1 MSSETLSLAARALH
15 HFTQKTTDQN
25 ESTMEIPLS
34 AYRDAERYA
43 AEIDRVFKHL
53 PLAAALSLEL
63 PDTGNYRAMTLMG
76 VPVLLMRGEDMQVT
90 AMLNVCR
97 HRGARLCAEGAGSRQ
112 KITCPY
118 HAWSYDHKGALIGRY
133 GDTTFGDIAEDQYG
147 LTQLHCEE
155 KAGIVWVCLTAGEV
169 FDIDTWLGDFGDE
182 LETLDLANWHMHEQ
196 RDLPGPGWKVT
207 MDGYLEAY
215 HHQLVHRETVGQYTV
230 GNLLV
235 LDTYGPHQ
243 RLTFGRKS
251 LGDLLNQPQNQWQP
265 EEHIRLIHSG
275 FPNLSISGIL
285 GDHCLVSQVFPGK
298 TPSTTITRQTILV
311 AQKPRT
317 QEQLDATEAFSAL
330 TLKAVQEEDYGIG
343 FSIQSGLESAANDHF
358 LFGRNEP
365 AVQNYHRW
373 IAKFMD
379 LQNNNWQ
386 RPIRSSYE
394 KP

>member
-1 MSSETLSLAARALH
+1 MSNETLALAARALR
-15 HFTQKTTDQN
+15 HFADKTTDQA

-34 AYRDAERYA
+34 AYRDADRYA
-43 AEIDRVFKHL
+43 VEVDRIFKHL
-53 PLAAALSLEL
+53 PLATALSLEL
-63 PDTGNYRAMTLMG
+63 PDAGNYRAMTLLG
-76 VPVLLMRGEDMQVT
+76 VPILLIRGEDMQVR
-90 AMLNVCR
+90 AMLNVCS
-97 HRGARLCAEGAGSRQ
+97 HRGAQLCKEGAGSRQ
-112 KITCPY
+112 MITCPY
-118 HAWSYDHKGALIGRY
+118 HAWSYNQKGELVGRY
-133 GDTTFGDIAEDQYG
+133 GGMTFGDIENDQYG
-147 LTQLHCEE
+147 LTLLHCEE

-182 LETLDLANWHMHEQ
+182 LNTLDLANWHMHEQ

-215 HHQLVHRETVGQYTV
+215 HHQLVHRETVGKYTV

-251 LGDLLNQPQNQWQP
+251 LRDLIDQPRDQWRP
-265 EEHIRLIHSG
+265 DEHIRLIHSG

-285 GDHCLVSQVFPGK
+285 GDHCLVSQVFPGE
-298 TPSTTITRQTILV
+298 TLATTITRQTILV
-311 AQKPRT
+311 AKKPET
-317 QEQLDATEAFSAL
+317 SEQLEATKEFSAL

-343 FSIQSGLESAANDHF
+343 FSIQSGLESGANDHF

-365 AVQNYHRW
+365 AVQNYHHW

-379 LQNNNWQ
+379 SKNNSWQ
-386 RPIRSSYE
+386 RPKRRSYE
-394 KP
+394 N